1 MENRAHALAAGLFVL
16 ILGLATALAIWWF
29 RQDRD
34 EKAYYLLETNKSVGG
49 LNVEAAVRYRGIRAG
64 KVVSIGVDPKDAR
77 LIIVRIS
84 LDDDYKLTRG
94 TTASLASQGITGLT
108 FIALEDDGS
117 DMTPLTAPEGELPR
131 LALHRTKFEALTENA
146 GEVLAGVDQLLE
158 KLNRVLDDKNIASLN
173 RGVENLSKASES
185 LGELPAVM
193 AGLRQ
198 ALSPENMQRLN
209 KTLANLEA
217 TSEEARPMVKDARV
231 LIGNLNS
238 LSERAEVLLG
248 SGEAAHA
255 TLPRANALMKEL
267 TDTTRQ
273 LSRLLESLDDNPQA
287 LIFGRP
293 PAKPGPGERGFGAPQ
308 PQTQP

>member
-16 ILGLATALAIWWF
+16 MLGLATAVAIWWF

-34 EKAYYLLETNKSVGG
+34 EKAYYLLETQKSVGG

-64 KVVSIGVDPKDAR
+64 KVVSIGVDPKDPR

-84 LDDDYKLTRG
+84 LDDNYTLTRG

-131 LALHRTKFEALTENA
+131 LALHRTKFEALTESA
-146 GEVLAGVDQLLE
+146 GEVVAQVEQLLD
-158 KLNRVLDDKNIASLN
+158 KLNSVLNDKNIANLN
-173 RGVENLSKASES
+173 RSIENLAKASDG

-198 ALSPENMQRLN
+198 ALSPENMKRLS
-209 KTLANLEA
+209 KTLDNLEA
-217 TSEEARPMVKDARV
+217 TSEEARPLAKEARV
-231 LIGNLNS
+231 LIGNLNN
-238 LSERAEVLLG
+238 LSGRAETLLG
-248 SGEAAHA
+248 SGESAHA

-273 LSRLLESLDDNPQA
+273 LSRLLESLDDNPQS

-293 PAKPGPGERGFGAPQ
+293 PARPGPGERGFGNAQPQ
-308 PQTQP
+308 P

>member
-1 MENRAHALAAGLFVL
+1 MENRAHALAAGLFIL
-16 ILGLATALAIWWF
+16 ILGLATAVAIWWF

-34 EKAYYLLETNKSVGG
+34 AMSYYLLETRKSVGG
-49 LNVEAAVRYRGIRAG
+49 LNMEAVVRYRGIRAG

-84 LDDDYKLTRG
+84 LDQDFHLTRG

-108 FIALEDDGS
+108 YVALEDNGS

-131 LALHRTKFEALTENA
+131 LALHRTKFETLTENA
-146 GEVLAGVDQLLE
+146 GEVVAQVDQLLD
-158 KLNRVLDDKNIASLN
+158 KLNKVLSDKNIENLN
-173 RGVENLSKASES
+173 RSIDNLAKASDGLS
-185 LGELPAVM
+185 ELPVVM

-198 ALSPENMQRLN
+198 ALSPENMKHLS
-209 KTLANLEA
+209 KTLDNLEA
-217 TSEEARPMVKDARV
+217 TSAEAQPMVKDARV
-231 LIGNLNS
+231 LIGNLNN
-238 LSERAEVLLG
+238 LSERVEVLLG
-248 SGEAAHA
+248 SGESAHA

-273 LSRLLESLDDNPQA
+273 LSRLLESLDDNPQS

-293 PAKPGPGERGFGAPQ
+293 PVKPGPGERGFGNAQPQ
-308 PQTQP
+308 P